1 MRRGPRSDERDYEN
15 FDVAAFLWA
24 SVERWALLTLR
35 DVHQLALAYGWGEGD
50 VLALS
55 PLRRQ
60 LYLEMAYG

>member
-1 MRRGPRSDERDYEN
+1 M

-24 SVERWALLTLR
+24 AVERWALLTLR